1 MKRLFTFIIV
11 VICISSCRQS
21 PVNKEDIR
29 NLGDQINSLTTTAKE
44 VFSSSDISVD
54 ELKKLRQ
61 LEYAIFSFPSSDSNE
76 QIAKFLSGKG
86 LDRWDCFHV
95 EKQRTKENEIE
106 LAFYCK
112 RPVETPLRYLPNTV
126 IGR

>member
-1 MKRLFTFIIV
+1 M
-11 VICISSCRQS
+11 ICISSCRQS

-76 QIAKFLSGKG
+76 QIAKFLTEKG

-95 EKQRTKENEIE
+95 EKQRTKE
-106 LAFYCK
+106 
-112 RPVETPLRYLPNTV
+112 TV
-126 IGR
+126 NRM